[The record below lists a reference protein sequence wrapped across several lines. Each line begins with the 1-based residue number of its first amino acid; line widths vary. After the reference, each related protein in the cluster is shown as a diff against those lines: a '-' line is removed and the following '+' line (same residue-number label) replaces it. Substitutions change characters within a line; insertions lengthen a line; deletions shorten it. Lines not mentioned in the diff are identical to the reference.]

1 MSITYVVNKFR
12 VDDGKKLVG
21 LTCTDTKNNQ
31 FSVDKRLDIVDG
43 TSDADYVKQ
52 AYTAALTEINEWAAG
67 VAVQGMV
74 FNPDDNSLSDTSSE

>member
-1 MSITYVVNKFR
+1 MSITYTVNKFL

-31 FSVDKRLDIVDG
+31 FVVDKRLDIVDG
-43 TSDADYVKQ
+43 TSDAEYVKQ
-52 AYTAALTEINEWAAG
+52 AYAAALTEINEWAAG

-74 FNPDDNSLSDTSSE
+74 FNPDDNSLSDGD